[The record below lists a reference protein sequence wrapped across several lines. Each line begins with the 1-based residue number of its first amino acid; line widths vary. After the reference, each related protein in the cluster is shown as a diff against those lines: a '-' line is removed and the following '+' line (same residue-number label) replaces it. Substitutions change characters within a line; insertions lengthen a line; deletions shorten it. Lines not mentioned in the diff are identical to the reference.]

1 MSFLQRERDRVQ
13 RALRDPSNKDR
24 YDELYAAQQALA
36 WASEP
41 NGYASPMKMLT
52 GILGGAIPESCVRR
66 WIEGGVSW

>member
-1 MSFLQRERDRVQ
+1 MSFLQRELDRVQ

-24 YDELYAAQQALA
+24 YDELYAARQALA

-52 GILGGAIPESCVRR
+52 GILGDS
-66 WIEGGVSW
+66 EGCSALPRPPSS